1 MFKMAGEKDGSN
13 DKASDDFETKMIDK
27 MTMIA
32 IYRNVKSVDKNLLD
46 ERRGQRA
53 ISPSPH
59 SVVCKSISTV
69 QIFNWC

>member
-1 MFKMAGEKDGSN
+1 MAGEKDGSN
-13 DKASDDFETKMIDK
+13 DKDSDDFEAKMIDK
-27 MTMIA
+27 MTLMA
-32 IYRNVKSVDKNLLD
+32 IYRNVKSIDKNLD

-69 QIFNWC
+69 QIFNWW

>member
-1 MFKMAGEKDGSN
+1 MAGEKDRSN
-13 DKASDDFETKMIDK
+13 DKDSDDFEAKMIDK
-27 MTMIA
+27 MTLIA
-32 IYRNVKSVDKNLLD
+32 IYRNVKSIDKNLD

-69 QIFNWC
+69 QIFNFW